1 MIKNNCLY
9 EDQRLSKLR
18 VIPHQSIRINLDLI
32 REYNKNNQE
41 GLSELREYIAF
52 IESYLSNP
60 VIAWDNTGERC
71 YRTRTGALHMVDETL
86 GIDVLYRI
94 PVDKYRG
101 GNYVYILN
109 LDYQLDRFGLK
120 RPPNLK
126 ENRLEQQPLV
136 EIYLRNLIKETV
148 RNVLREHWNREINQN
163 KYSQYLYS

>member
-18 VIPHQSIRINLDLI
+18 VIPCQSIRINLDLI

-94 PVDKYRG
+94 HVDKYTG
-101 GNYVYILN
+101 SNYVYILKM
-109 LDYQLDRFGLK
+109 DYQLDRFGLK
-120 RPPNLK
+120 RPPGLK
-126 ENRLEQQPLV
+126 ENRLEQPLV
-136 EIYLRNLIKETV
+136 EIYLHNLIKESLRTA
-148 RNVLREHWNREINQN
+148 LREHWNREKKRNR
-163 KYSQYLYS
+163 YSSYLYL